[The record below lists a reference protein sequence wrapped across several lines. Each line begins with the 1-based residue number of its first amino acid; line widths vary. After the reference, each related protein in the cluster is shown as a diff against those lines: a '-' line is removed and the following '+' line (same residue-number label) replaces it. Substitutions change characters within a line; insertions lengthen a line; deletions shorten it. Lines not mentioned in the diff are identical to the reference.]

1 MGVEMIKDRF
11 GEDQLVLSNE
21 DFYNDDI
28 MGNSFSDYD
37 IMKIIDSDSLR
48 YKFVA
53 KVVSKKNSKIYVLKQ
68 LNDANQIEQKFQIL
82 KNINHANITKSF
94 KWFNDNGNVYIV
106 KEYVDNGGLATL
118 VEAYKSIEKPI
129 ETNTLWNIFMQC
141 MAGLDYLHRNNII
154 HKKLTLNNI
163 LMNENKVIKLDDIQ
177 INQDQSS
184 KANDI
189 HAMGEVFKE
198 LISIKDE
205 NEYPNEMRNIVTL
218 MTTNYSNQ
226 NTTQLFNSI
235 MEQYIKNVAKVTSI
249 DSIFRCMSSFQE
261 FANVMYQNQNVFSE
275 MNTPVAYYYIKCLLN
290 YVSNGQPK
298 DIKIFYNNF
307 RNLLYRNSQMNND
320 VEIRPR
326 QVLEFLLERLNKETG
341 TNFRGASFSTQIMI
355 FKHDKQKALE
365 EFQQYFNNNFNSI
378 ISRYFVGYIKTKR
391 ICNKC
396 NTGYYSFNIHPFIEF
411 DLDMA
416 KIPAKDPMNL
426 LENWFKAQNN
436 QKRVLSVE
444 HKIVCPNP
452 NCNVSE
458 HREFKQFYV
467 LPKCFIISLNRGKNY
482 TNNFPINIPPILNLQ
497 NKIEIENSYNQYNLV
512 GMVKRI
518 VDDRQKENFIAI
530 YYNSQQNKWKLSNK
544 DNVSDISNPFEHKEG
559 LVVLLFYSGI
569 INNFGQ

>member
-1 MGVEMIKDRF
+1 MIKDRF

-37 IMKIIDSDSLR
+37 IMKIINSDSDR

-53 KVVSKKNSKIYVLKQ
+53 KVVSKKNSKIYVIKQ
-68 LNDANQIEQKFQIL
+68 LKDANQIDQKFQLL
-82 KNINHANITKSF
+82 KNINHPNIIKTF

-106 KEYVDNGGLATL
+106 KEYVDNGGLASL
-118 VEAYKSIEKPI
+118 VEAYNSIEKPI

-141 MAGLDYLHRNNII
+141 MAGLDYLHRNNVI

-184 KANDI
+184 KADDI
-189 HAMGEVFKE
+189 HAMGEIFKE

-205 NEYPNEMRNIVTL
+205 DEYPNEMKNIVNL
-218 MTTNYSNQ
+218 MTNNYSNQ
-226 NTTQLFNSI
+226 NTTQLFNLI
-235 MEQYIKNVAKVTSI
+235 MEQYIKNVAKVSSI

-261 FANVMYQNQNVFSE
+261 FAYEMNQNQNVFSE

-290 YVSNGQPK
+290 YMNNGQPK
-298 DIKIFYNNF
+298 DIKIFCNNF

-326 QVLEFLLERLNKETG
+326 QVLEFLL
-341 TNFRGASFSTQIMI
+341 Q
-355 FKHDKQKALE
+355 ALK

-378 ISRYFVGYIKTKR
+378 ISKYFVGYIKTKR

-411 DLDMA
+411 DIEMA
-416 KIPAKDPMNL
+416 KIPSEAPMNL

-452 NCNVSE
+452 NCNVTE

-467 LPKCFIISLNRGKNY
+467 MPKCFIISLNRGKNY
-482 TNNFPINIPPILNLQ
+482 TNNLEINIPMLLNLQ
-497 NKIEIENSYNQYNLV
+497 NKIEIAKSYNKYNLV

-518 VDDRQKENFIAI
+518 VDDRQQENFIAI
-530 YYNSQQNKWKLSNK
+530 YYDSKNKNWKLSDK
-544 DNVSDISNPFEHKEG
+544 DQVSVISNPLEHKQG

-569 INNFGQ
+569 INFGQ

>member
-1 MGVEMIKDRF
+1 
-11 GEDQLVLSNE
+11 
-21 DFYNDDI
+21 
-28 MGNSFSDYD
+28 
-37 IMKIIDSDSLR
+37 MKIINSDSDR

-53 KVVSKKNSKIYVLKQ
+53 KVVSKKNSKIYVIKQ
-68 LNDANQIEQKFQIL
+68 LKDANQIDQKFQLL
-82 KNINHANITKSF
+82 KNINHPNIIKTF

-106 KEYVDNGGLATL
+106 KEYVDNGGLASL
-118 VEAYKSIEKPI
+118 VEAYNSIEKPI

-141 MAGLDYLHRNNII
+141 MAGLDYLHRNNVI

-184 KANDI
+184 KADDI
-189 HAMGEVFKE
+189 HAMGEIFKE

-205 NEYPNEMRNIVTL
+205 DEYPNEMKNIVNL
-218 MTTNYSNQ
+218 MTNNYSNQ
-226 NTTQLFNSI
+226 NTTQLFNLI
-235 MEQYIKNVAKVTSI
+235 MEQYIKNVAKVSSI

-261 FANVMYQNQNVFSE
+261 FAYEMNQNQNVFSE

-290 YVSNGQPK
+290 YMNNGQPK
-298 DIKIFYNNF
+298 DIKIFCNNF

-355 FKHDKQKALE
+355 FKHDKEQALA
-365 EFQQYFNNNFNSI
+365 EFQQYFKNNFNSI
-378 ISRYFVGYIKTKR
+378 ISKYFVGYIKTKR

-411 DLDMA
+411 DIDMA
-416 KIPAKDPMNL
+416 KIPSEAPMNL

-452 NCNVSE
+452 NCNVTE

-467 LPKCFIISLNRGKNY
+467 MPKCFIISLNRGKNY
-482 TNNFPINIPPILNLQ
+482 TNNLEINIPMLLNLQ
-497 NKIEIENSYNQYNLV
+497 NKIEIAKSYNKYNLV

-518 VDDRQKENFIAI
+518 VDDRQQENFIAI
-530 YYNSQQNKWKLSNK
+530 YYDSKNKNWKLSDK
-544 DNVSDISNPFEHKEG
+544 DQVSVISNPLEHKQG

-569 INNFGQ
+569 INFGQ